1 MVFFFCS
8 RIDLKYSWD
17 LVYVAWKLYHYNYF
31 KAREDLRN
39 EKLISGDLPSLFR
52 FDAGRQPFRSMRNRQ
67 TGAPWRVAGN
77 KPISRWMVLF
87 AEAAAFA
94 IISGWW
100 MNDKYRQASPFT
112 WIWSR
117 NETKRRDQKKKR
129 SEDFSPGFTWCSQGM
144 RPDSGLNRISSI
156 KKLRKNGSKHQVSFR
171 FWGFRGAALTAC
183 LAVYTF
189 NGRVPVFVSYAAVLV
204 DIFLC
209 VTTNSDGLERI
220 FDWDLLGFCG
230 CEWGFPFGPVAII
243 SGW

>member
-1 MVFFFCS
+1 MTLSTPDRHLLHCRLSIVHLGSYCQRTSQLLFYYRMTLTKTELLFLNFGWYFFCS

-117 NETKRRDQKKKR
+117 NETERRDQKKKKR
-129 SEDFSPGFTWCSQGM
+129 
-144 RPDSGLNRISSI
+144 GL
-156 KKLRKNGSKHQVSFR
+156 
-171 FWGFRGAALTAC
+171 
-183 LAVYTF
+183 
-189 NGRVPVFVSYAAVLV
+189 
-204 DIFLC
+204 
-209 VTTNSDGLERI
+209 
-220 FDWDLLGFCG
+220 
-230 CEWGFPFGPVAII
+230 
-243 SGW
+243 